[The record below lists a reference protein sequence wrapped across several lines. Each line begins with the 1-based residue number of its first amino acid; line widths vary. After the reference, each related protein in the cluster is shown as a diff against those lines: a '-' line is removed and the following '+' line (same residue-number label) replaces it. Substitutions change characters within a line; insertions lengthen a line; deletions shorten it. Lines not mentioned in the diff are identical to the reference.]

1 MTRFDARRRSR
12 EAALLQ
18 LAAEILRRNTAL
30 GHDTLAAA
38 RDLERSA
45 AQALA
50 GLRRDPAAAV

>member
-1 MTRFDARRRSR
+1 
-12 EAALLQ
+12 

-30 GHDTLAAA
+30 DHDTLAAA